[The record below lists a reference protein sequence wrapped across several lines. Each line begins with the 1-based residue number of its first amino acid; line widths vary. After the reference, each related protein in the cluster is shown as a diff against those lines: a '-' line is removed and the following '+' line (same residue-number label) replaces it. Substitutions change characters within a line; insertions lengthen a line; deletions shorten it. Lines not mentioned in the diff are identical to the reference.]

1 MTWLLFALGILAGA
15 LASSLWHSR
24 ARIIGEFNCQVGGL
38 RDFPVVSLIFEP
50 VTYVLTQE
58 EALKIS
64 GALSSVVAKQRAMQG
79 TQAE

>member
-24 ARIIGEFNCQVGGL
+24 ARVVAQAAHLAGEL
-38 RDFPVVSLIFEP
+38 TDDAAVSLIFEP

-58 EALKIS
+58 EALKIA

-79 TQAE
+79 TPSE